1 MARIRIYLNPKFRSR
16 FILKIRVIRGRI
28 FPTCFLANLFAHEY
42 SSEFNM
48 NLPDLRILPLENLVP
63 HEKTDPRRVNP
74 LTERL
79 RTESVLVNPPIVAPL
94 GRNDPRFVVLDGA
107 NRTSAFRALGVP
119 HIVAQVVNYNQVE
132 LKTWHHIIT
141 GCAFDELMRELSTI
155 PGLQSAE
162 DELMSAR
169 ARLARREAIAYI
181 SYGDA
186 HEVDDQELGHL
197 PAIVLAGANGTDRP
211 TDQRTELLNQLV
223 ELYES
228 CSKVQRTTSDNIAD
242 ARQSYPDAS
251 ALVVF
256 PRYEPAEILDIARRG
271 QQVPAGITRHVL
283 PLRALRLNYPMEVLR
298 SDEPLAR
305 KQGHLTEWIYERV
318 QSRRVRTYSEPTV
331 MFDE

>member
-1 MARIRIYLNPKFRSR
+1 
-16 FILKIRVIRGRI
+16 
-28 FPTCFLANLFAHEY
+28 
-42 SSEFNM
+42 M
-48 NLPDLRILPLENLVP
+48 NLPDLRILPLEHLVP

-74 LTERL
+74 LLERL
-79 RTESVLVNPPIVAPL
+79 KSESVLVNPPIVAPF
-94 GRNDPRFVVLDGA
+94 GRNDLRFVVLDGA

-119 HIVAQVVNYNQVE
+119 HILAQVVNYSQVQ
-132 LKTWHHIIT
+132 LNTWHHIIT
-141 GCAFDELMRELSTI
+141 SCDFETLINQLHTIEGIKLS
-155 PGLQSAE
+155 E
-162 DELMSAR
+162 DDLMSAR

-181 SYGDA
+181 SYVEAVNDGNQANQDSDNNHA
-186 HEVDDQELGHL
+186 S
-197 PAIVLAGANGTDRP
+197 PAIVLCCADSTG
-211 TDQRTELLNQLV
+211 QRTELLNQLV
-223 ELYES
+223 ELYEG

-271 QQVPAGITRHVL
+271 QHVPAGITRHVL
-283 PLRALRLNYPMEVLR
+283 PVRALRLNYPMDILR

-318 QSRRVRTYSEPTV
+318 QSRRVRAYSEPTV

>member
-1 MARIRIYLNPKFRSR
+1 
-16 FILKIRVIRGRI
+16 
-28 FPTCFLANLFAHEY
+28 
-42 SSEFNM
+42 M
-48 NLPDLRILPLENLVP
+48 NLPDLRILPLEYLVP

-79 RTESVLVNPPIVAPL
+79 RSESVLVNPPIVAPF

-107 NRTSAFRALGVP
+107 NRTSAFRALEVP
-119 HIVAQVVNYNQVE
+119 HIVAQVVNYSQVE

-141 GCAFDELMRELSTI
+141 SCNFETLLEQLRTI
-155 PGLQSAE
+155 PGMTISE
-162 DELMSAR
+162 DDLMSAR

-181 SYGDA
+181 SYGDKTSDA
-186 HEVDDQELGHL
+186 ADHDNGHS
-197 PAIVLAGANGTDRP
+197 PAMVLCCADSTGE
-211 TDQRTELLNQLV
+211 RTELLNQLV
-223 ELYES
+223 ELYEG

-242 ARQSYPDAS
+242 ARESYPDAS

-271 QQVPAGITRHVL
+271 QHVPAGITRHVL
-283 PLRALRLNYPMEVLR
+283 PVRALRLNYPMEVLR

-318 QSRRVRTYSEPTV
+318 QSRRVRAYSEPTV

>member
-1 MARIRIYLNPKFRSR
+1 
-16 FILKIRVIRGRI
+16 
-28 FPTCFLANLFAHEY
+28 
-42 SSEFNM
+42 M
-48 NLPDLRILPLENLVP
+48 NLPDLRILPLEYLVP

-79 RTESVLVNPPIVAPL
+79 KSESVLVNPPIVAPF

-107 NRTSAFRALGVP
+107 NRTSAFRALEVP
-119 HIVAQVVNYNQVE
+119 HIVAQVVNYSQVQ
-132 LKTWHHIIT
+132 LNTWHHIIT
-141 GCAFDELMRELSTI
+141 SCDFETLMEQLHTIQGMKLS
-155 PGLQSAE
+155 E
-162 DELMSAR
+162 DDLMSAR

-186 HEVDDQELGHL
+186 VNDVTHAFDHDSDHDIRQLS
-197 PAIVLAGANGTDRP
+197 PAIVLCCADSTG
-211 TDQRTELLNQLV
+211 QRTELLNQLV
-223 ELYES
+223 ELYEG

-271 QQVPAGITRHVL
+271 QHVPAGITRHVL
-283 PLRALRLNYPMEVLR
+283 PVRALRLNYPMDILR

>member
-1 MARIRIYLNPKFRSR
+1 
-16 FILKIRVIRGRI
+16 
-28 FPTCFLANLFAHEY
+28 
-42 SSEFNM
+42 M
-48 NLPDLRILPLENLVP
+48 NLPDLRILPLEHLVP

-74 LTERL
+74 LLERL
-79 RTESVLVNPPIVAPL
+79 QSESVLVNPPIVAPF

-119 HIVAQVVNYNQVE
+119 HILAQVVNYSQVQ
-132 LKTWHHIIT
+132 LNTWHHIIT
-141 GCAFDELMRELSTI
+141 SCDFETLINQLHTIEGIKLS
-155 PGLQSAE
+155 E
-162 DELMSAR
+162 DDLMSAR

-181 SYGDA
+181 SYGEAVNDGTQA
-186 HEVDDQELGHL
+186 TQDSDNNHAS
-197 PAIVLAGANGTDRP
+197 PAIVLCCADSTG
-211 TDQRTELLNQLV
+211 QRTELLNQLV
-223 ELYES
+223 ELYEG

-271 QQVPAGITRHVL
+271 QHVPAGITRHVL
-283 PLRALRLNYPMEVLR
+283 PVRALRLNYPMDILR
-298 SDEPLAR
+298 SDAPLAR

-318 QSRRVRTYSEPTV
+318 QSRRVRAYSEPTV